1 MTPNIILAPVQRAES
16 PVFTQPR
23 ASEAPRGG
31 TKGKS
36 RGTNQCAQ
44 TIMHVT
50 EPGFTPP
57 PHTPSAR
64 VAAIAS
70 AIIK

>member
-1 MTPNIILAPVQRAES
+1 MV
-16 PVFTQPR
+16 VFLLPLQGVATLGCAPR

>member
-1 MTPNIILAPVQRAES
+1 MV
-16 PVFTQPR
+16 VFLLPLQGVATLGCAPR

-50 EPGFTPP
+50 EPGFTL
-57 PHTPSAR
+57 AFDMDG
-64 VAAIAS
+64 
-70 AIIK
+70 IKDLFK